1 MFKVFRTS
9 YTVLTFLFLFFVTTT
24 SVNAEEK
31 GDLRIVPIEKAT
43 QQAMNYFNIIQ
54 NNSNTDWKDSKLV
67 FDRKLYDENKKI
79 TAYLFVVQ
87 KADQENG
94 FIIVS
99 GNEKIPGVIESTR
112 KGANPFKTINKENSI
127 YVSPISYLQKSDIEG
142 SFIDLNTKKSVSKE
156 KLEEI
161 NIFTNA
167 QNTTSNIENI
177 KKINGLTRSANAPY
191 YNHKFIP
198 NVPDYDWTH
207 GCLPTAYANVSVYW
221 ANNGFPRLKN
231 NQADYETYIIDTLP
245 KLMKTDAQGNT
256 FGNDGIAG
264 TKEYWKKTGKYSVT
278 IKEYKNKPVNPAVF
292 EEYKKEIDKNRPAI
306 ITTQTHPIYKNH
318 AVTGVGY
325 EEIFDPAERVWH
337 RSAIVH
343 DEWMSTP
350 QDHYLV
356 WTPDIDNFY
365 AVIPGA
371 DISSSNNVYKEKTS
385 QVHYNWG
392 LGAPEGQKNDE
403 FSAKFD
409 QSQHLEAGDYFM
421 QTLADDYVKVN
432 FDGKNIIDGWNNDSI
447 GQIKRALLPKLT
459 AGEHKIDT
467 DFHELTGNA
476 GIFSD
481 VVPFDYWLAYYYP
494 NKNLQGLPVDARV
507 IKPFGQQQKLAED
520 NGEGAPTLKVPKDN
534 FSARYTTV
542 KRLPKGEYII
552 RGKADDGL
560 RVYIDG
566 KLVIDRWHGSG
577 GFVEDARKIVID
589 DNTGATI
596 LGKSTEKDVHL
607 IEVQYLEESGG
618 SKVEF
623 GIEPY
628 ATAVPFPHWTAEYYA
643 NKDLKG
649 DAIVKGGK
657 WSIDR
662 FINIDFN
669 WGSTSPYPS
678 IPNDNFSARFTKL
691 GLFENGNYEFEAKA
705 DDGVR
710 IYVDDKRVIDSWIAN
725 GGDIRKVK
733 IPMTAGVH
741 KITVE
746 YLELSGNAN
755 LKMDYRKVN

>member
-1 MFKVFRTS
+1 MVKLLKKSYSILMFVA
-9 YTVLTFLFLFFVTTT
+9 LLLFVTTN
-24 SVNAEEK
+24 VHAEEK
-31 GDLRIVPIEKAT
+31 HNVNTVSVEKAT
-43 QQAMNYFNIIQ
+43 QQAKNYFEVIR
-54 NNSNTDWKDSKLV
+54 NNSETNWKESELV
-67 FDRKLYDENKKI
+67 LDRKLYDENREL

-87 KADQENG
+87 RGNQENG

-99 GNEKIPGVIESTR
+99 GNEKLSGVLESTR
-112 KGANPFKTINKENSI
+112 QGANPYKTVDKERSI
-127 YVSPISYLQKSDIEG
+127 YVGPMSYLQKSSKEG
-142 SFIDLNTKKSVSKE
+142 SYIDLNTKKEVSK
-156 KLEEI
+156 KALEDI
-161 NIFTNA
+161 NIFTN
-167 QNTTSNIENI
+167 SKNISSENNSL
-177 KKINGLTRSANAPY
+177 KKNSRSVRSVSAPY
-191 YNHKFIP
+191 YNHKFIS
-198 NVPDYDWTH
+198 NVPDFDWTN
-207 GCLPTAYANVSVYW
+207 GCLPTAYANVITYW

-231 NQADYETYIIDTLP
+231 NQTDYEAYILDTLP
-245 KLMKTDAQGNT
+245 KLMKTDAQGYT
-256 FGNDGIAG
+256 FGNKGIAG
-264 TKEYWKKTGKYSVT
+264 AKEYWEKTGKYSVS
-278 IKEYKNKPVNPAVF
+278 IKEYKNKPVNPAIF

-343 DEWMSTP
+343 DEWISTP

-365 AVIPGA
+365 SIIPGA
-371 DISSSNNVYKEKTS
+371 DISSKDNIYKEKAS

-392 LGAPEGQKNDE
+392 SGAPEGQKNDN

-409 QSQHLEAGDYFM
+409 QSQSLEAGDYFM

-432 FDGKNIIDGWNNDSI
+432 FDGKKIIDGWNDSSS
-447 GQIKRALLPKLT
+447 GQIKRALLPKL
-459 AGEHKIDT
+459 AQGNHKIET
-467 DFHELTGNA
+467 DFHEKTGNA

-481 VVPFDYWLAYYYP
+481 IVPFDYWLAYYYP
-494 NKNLQGLPVDARV
+494 NKDLQGLPVDARV
-507 IKPFGQQQKLAED
+507 IAPAGQQQKLAED
-520 NGEGAPTLKVPKDN
+520 NGEGAPTSKVPKDN

-566 KLVIDRWHGSG
+566 KLVIDRWHASG
-577 GFVEDARKIVID
+577 RYVEDARKVVIN

-596 LGKSTEKDVHL
+596 LGKSTEKDIHL
-607 IEVQYLEESGG
+607 IEVQYLEEGG
-618 SKVEF
+618 ASKVEF
-623 GIEPY
+623 GMEPY
-628 ATAVPFPHWTAEYYA
+628 TDAVPFPHWTAEYYA

-649 DAIVKGGK
+649 EAIVKGGK
-657 WSIDR
+657 WSLDR

-669 WGSTSPYPS
+669 WGKGSPYPS

-710 IYVDDKRVIDSWIAN
+710 VYIDDKRIIDSWKASA
-725 GGDIRKVK
+725 GEVRKVK
-733 IPMTAGVH
+733 VPMTVGVH

-746 YLELSGNAN
+746 YLEVTSGAV
-755 LKMDYRKVN
+755 LKMDYRKVK